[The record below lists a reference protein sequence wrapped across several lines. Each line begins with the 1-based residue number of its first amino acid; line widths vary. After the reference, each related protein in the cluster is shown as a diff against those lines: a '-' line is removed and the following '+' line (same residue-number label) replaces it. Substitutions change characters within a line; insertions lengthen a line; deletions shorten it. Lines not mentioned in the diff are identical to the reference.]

1 MAKRSRVSNNDPV
14 VKSAVETSGDEVILI
29 PVVAVYPSILKYTGQ
44 ATGKSYIWNGAGD
57 VQQVDSK
64 DVPYLLAK
72 RIGGR
77 GCCGAINTDGNKVFE
92 LKEAACLH

>member
-1 MAKRSRVSNNDPV
+1 MAKRSKSSNDGAG
-14 VKSAVETSGDEVILI
+14 VKPAVETSNDEVILI
-29 PVVAVYPSILKYTGQ
+29 SVVAVYPSILKYTSQ
-44 ATGKSYIWNGAGD
+44 ITGKSYAWDGAGD

-77 GCCGAINTDGNKVFE
+77 GCCGAINTDGNKVFD
-92 LKEAACLH
+92 LKEAA